1 MEKIKTN
8 SGFVKFRKIVFRTI
22 IAIILFLLLVS
33 IALSLPFV
41 QTKIAHYAT
50 DRINKDFGTH
60 INIEE
65 VALTFFGGVKL
76 KKVLILDHHNDT
88 LIYSSRI
95 KTSILDFKKLV
106 DGQLIFGDLR
116 LDNLYLQIKNYKGE
130 KDTSLDKF
138 IEAFDDGK
146 KSSGKFLMKSK
157 NIYLKDSRFV
167 MLDENRPNPKDI
179 DFTKINAH
187 LKDFKIKGSDVTI
200 AINSMNFHD
209 HRGVQV
215 DNLMADF
222 TYTHK
227 NIILNSLEVI
237 TKESFLKGNVI
248 LKYNKNNHDFSD
260 FNNRVKFDITL
271 DSARLATNDIRHFYK
286 VKNQRNF
293 E

>member
-8 SGFVKFRKIVFRTI
+8 SGFAKFRKIVFRTI

-157 NIYLKDSRFV
+157 NIYLKDSRFKISKSKGQ
-167 MLDENRPNPKDI
+167 ML
-179 DFTKINAH
+179 
-187 LKDFKIKGSDVTI
+187 
-200 AINSMNFHD
+200 
-209 HRGVQV
+209 Q
-215 DNLMADF
+215 
-222 TYTHK
+222 
-227 NIILNSLEVI
+227 
-237 TKESFLKGNVI
+237 
-248 LKYNKNNHDFSD
+248 
-260 FNNRVKFDITL
+260 
-271 DSARLATNDIRHFYK
+271 
-286 VKNQRNF
+286 QQ
-293 E
+293 